1 LEANTLN
8 ILKSNLRDL
17 KSFGVLM
24 LALIF
29 ASTGVYAQSAGEKS
43 PAKAKPNAIYKE
55 STIERDV
62 EENGEKGV
70 RVLVS
75 FTTYQM
81 KNVNAQLGLRVYD
94 GDDAL
99 MDKDKKFANA
109 DGEVIATRDIRPGFD
124 STEYKAFAIFLPYS
138 QFDLEDGDYT
148 LQLDIDLYYRD
159 GTLIQ
164 HLGWEDF
171 EYSQG
176 AKEDED
182 GTKVSKIWVDYD
194 VTRGGKR
201 GMLVHVAFEVD
212 GMKGV
217 DAMLGIRIR
226 KGGETYLESANAGFS
241 NAEGE
246 FEVTYSIKPGYDTA
260 VYEDA
265 SVFIPF
271 NEIVITRGTWDLELD
286 VDLRYENG
294 ELIRHLA
301 FHEFEFKRP

>member
-1 LEANTLN
+1 LEANTLD
-8 ILKSNLRDL
+8 IFKSNIRDL
-17 KSFGVLM
+17 KSLLVLT
-24 LALIF
+24 LAVIF
-29 ASTGVYAQSAGEKS
+29 ASTTVNAQSAGEKS
-43 PAKAKPNAIYKE
+43 AEKAQPNAIYKE

-62 EENGEKGV
+62 QENGEKGV

-75 FTTYQM
+75 FTAYQM
-81 KNVNAQLGLRVYD
+81 KNVSAQVGIRVYD
-94 GDDAL
+94 GDDVL

-109 DGEVIATRDIRPGFD
+109 AGEVVATRDIRPGFD
-124 STEYKAFAIFLPYS
+124 ATEYKAFAIFLPYS
-138 QFDLEDGDYT
+138 QFDLKDGDYT
-148 LQLDIDLYYRD
+148 LKLDIDLNHRD

-164 HLGWEDF
+164 HLAWEDF

-201 GMLVHVAFEVD
+201 GMLVHVALEVD

-217 DAMLGIRIR
+217 DAMLAIRIR
-226 KGGETYLESANAGFS
+226 KGSETYLESANAGFS

-246 FEVTYSIKPGYDTA
+246 FEVTYAIKPGYDVA

-265 SVFIPF
+265 SVFIPY
-271 NEIVITRGTWDLELD
+271 NEIILTRGTWDLELD

-294 ELIRHLA
+294 DLIRHLA